1 MTTLII
7 VVPLVLLAAVF
18 ALALARA
25 AGRPAPGVDYDS
37 PDYRAR
43 RGCEEEA

>member
-7 VVPLVLLAAVF
+7 IVPLVLLTAAF

-25 AGRPAPGVDYDS
+25 ARRADDMA
-37 PDYRAR
+37 YRAR